1 MPIYCEN
8 NLGNSLDQIQTDII
22 LYFKYTGFFWSNK
35 IENLEKALH
44 VFLICREKERP
55 MQFYEV
61 FVSP

>member
-8 NLGNSLDQIQTDII
+8 NLGNSLELI
-22 LYFKYTGFFWSNK
+22 LYSILNILDLFEAKNF
-35 IENLEKALH
+35 LEKVLH